1 MWLFHNDYNQ
11 LTHPKIME
19 RMQKAMDMQFTGY
32 GEDEVCTSAAA
43 KIRKACGR
51 EDVAVHFLVGGTQTN
66 LTVISASLRPHQG
79 VLGAESAHINTHET
93 GAIEATGHKV
103 IGLPSTDGKITPE
116 QISHAVLS
124 LREDGMPTEHM
135 VQPKMVYISNPTE
148 LGTIYTLSEMDGIM
162 LEQEIN
168 LCSYEPL
175 RLQSYLLSQHNPAY
189 PG

>member
-32 GEDEVCTSAAA
+32 GEDEVCASAAA

-103 IGLPSTDGKITPE
+103 IGLPSADGKITP
-116 QISHAVLS
+116 
-124 LREDGMPTEHM
+124 
-135 VQPKMVYISNPTE
+135 
-148 LGTIYTLSEMDGIM
+148 
-162 LEQEIN
+162 
-168 LCSYEPL
+168 
-175 RLQSYLLSQHNPAY
+175 
-189 PG
+189 